1 MAVTLVATI
10 GGSTS
15 NSYVTLAEADTYM
28 EGVPWFNATWDA
40 LTDAVKNSRILQAA
54 RAIDRFNFQG
64 AKYLDDQAMEFPRT
78 ITDQST
84 DAGGMPQK
92 VKDAQC
98 ELIIWQY
105 QHMDSS
111 TGEADKELS
120 ELGLGKSEISL
131 KWAQNKSPENNLAGG
146 MPESVRALLRA
157 WLLSIHNV
165 ELLRA

>member
-1 MAVTLVATI
+1 MAVALVTTI

-15 NSYVTLAEADTYM
+15 NSYVTLAEANTYM
-28 EGVPWFNATWDA
+28 EGIPWFDSDWND
-40 LTDAVKNSRILQAA
+40 LSDVIKNSRILQAA
-54 RAIDRFNFQG
+54 RAIDRLNFLG
-64 AKYLDDQAMEFPRT
+64 EKYLDDQAMEFPRD

-98 ELIIWQY
+98 ELIVWQY

-120 ELGLGKSEISL
+120 ELGLGKGEINL
-131 KWAQNKSPENNLAGG
+131 KWAPNKSPENNLAGG
-146 MPESVRALLRA
+146 MPESVRALLRT